1 MTATLPARAAP
12 AAARLHRLPGAP
24 LSRLWHPVRPTDM
37 SRTVS
42 PLQHGRDDPTHRRPG
57 DGSVWRAS
65 RTPCGPGTL
74 RLSQRRDGTVEATA
88 WGPGAAWLL
97 DGVPALLGDGDTHD
111 GTTYFGGDHL
121 VLRDAGR
128 RFADWRVCRS
138 GLVLESLVPVA
149 LEQKVT
155 GLEAKRSWRRLLA
168 WFGEP
173 APGPVPPDADGRPGA
188 PLRLIPD
195 AATWAAIASWDWHRA
210 GVGPERS
217 RRIVTLAR
225 VAHRLEESLLMDLE
239 AAATR
244 LTAAP
249 GIGVW
254 TAAEVMQRAHGD
266 PDAVSFGDYHVAKD
280 VTWAFTG
287 VVGDDADLAR
297 LLRRWSGQRYRVC
310 TLLSMAGIRRPR
322 HGPRLSPSDMR
333 AR

>member
-1 MTATLPARAAP
+1 MTATRPAHPAP
-12 AAARLHRLPGAP
+12 AGASRAP
-24 LSRLWHPVRPTDM
+24 LSRVWRPTRPTDV

-74 RLSQRRDGTVEATA
+74 RLRQDRDGTVQATA
-88 WGPGAAWLL
+88 WGQGAAWLL
-97 DGVPALLGDGDTHD
+97 DSVPVLLGDGDTHD
-111 GTTYFGGDHL
+111 GHTYFDADHH

-138 GLVLESLVPVA
+138 GLVLESLVPIV

-168 WFGEP
+168 WFGET
-173 APGPVPPDADGRPGA
+173 APGPVPPGVGGGPGS
-188 PLRLIPD
+188 PLLLIPD
-195 AATWAAIASWDWHRA
+195 AATWARIPSWDWHRA

-217 RRIVTLAR
+217 RRVVTLAR
-225 VAHRLEESLLMDLE
+225 VAHRLEESLQMDLE

-266 PDAVSFGDYHVAKD
+266 PDAVSFGDYHVAKNI
-280 VTWAFTG
+280 TWAFTG
-287 VVGDDADLAR
+287 VVGDDADMAR
-297 LLRRWSGQRYRVC
+297 LLQRWSGQRYRVC
-310 TLLSMAGIRRPR
+310 TLIAMAGVRRPR
-322 HGPRLSPSDMR
+322 HGPRLSPADMR
-333 AR
+333 AL